1 MGIIK
6 KYTRKV
12 LIASGDS
19 WTGGSKFEPD
29 SFPYWPEILA
39 DKLDMDFI
47 NVGQSGKGNEF
58 IYTRMIDKLCETKK
72 IGLSVCLWSQVD
84 RWDFWKWTFIVN
96 PKNPAMK
103 YGGRYAEG
111 RERHKKFTDAIYEHK
126 DLASGGYNLLKSI
139 RWYHAF
145 QNHCELQNIPYLQM
159 QAFETLPIRKDLLN
173 SPQFNF
179 IDDNKFVGWP
189 MYREI
194 GGKTMWDK
202 LDEVDPEQVKLRVSK
217 EDLHPNDK
225 GHEYMA
231 KILYDKYREIYK

>member
-19 WTGGSKFEPD
+19 WTGGSKFKPD

-39 DKLDMDFI
+39 DKLNMDFI
-47 NVGQSGKGNEF
+47 NVGRGGKGNEF
-58 IYTRMIDKLCETKK
+58 IYNKMVDELCETKK
-72 IGLSVCLWSQVD
+72 IGLAVCLWSHVD
-84 RWDFWKWTFIVN
+84 RWDFWKWSFIVN
-96 PKNPAMK
+96 PKNPDNILHWD
-103 YGGRYAEG
+103 E

-126 DLASGGYNLLKSI
+126 DLANGGYNLLKSI

-159 QAFETLPIRKDLLN
+159 QAFHAGRIRKDLLY
-173 SPQFNF
+173 SPQYDF

-231 KILYDKYREIYK
+231 KILYDKHREIYK